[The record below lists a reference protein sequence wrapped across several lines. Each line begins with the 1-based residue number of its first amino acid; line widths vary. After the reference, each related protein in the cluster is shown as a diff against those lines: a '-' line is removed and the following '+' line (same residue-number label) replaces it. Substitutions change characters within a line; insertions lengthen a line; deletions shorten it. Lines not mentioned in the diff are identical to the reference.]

1 MHLDNHRFVHLGV
14 GTPTRLK
21 IEHGTNCG
29 HSPPAV
35 QGNIPASLSVSSLL
49 YGAASQQ
56 QQQQHMGFQSSN
68 SHFIANPSFQHA
80 DFQRAALFGMRL
92 CSL

>member
-1 MHLDNHRFVHLGV
+1 MNDILLLLAGV

-35 QGNIPASLSVSSLL
+35 QPNITSALSVSSLL
-49 YGAASQQ
+49 YGAPPQQ
-56 QQQQHMGFQSSN
+56 QQQQHLGYQSSGG
-68 SHFIANPSFQHA
+68 HFLPNPSYQHA
-80 DFQRAALFGMRL
+80 DYQRAALFGRR
-92 CSL
+92 SAI